1 MNILL
6 LEDDISLHKAIK
18 KVLELT
24 NSDVHSFYDGNE
36 VLLQIDNHFDLYI
49 LDINVPNIDGL
60 ELLNMIYNQNKN
72 AKIIMISSNTDL
84 HTLTKAYE
92 LGCIDY
98 LRKPFHLQEL
108 RMKINRLQLLSNS
121 LLDTIAFQENVT
133 LTKKEKDFLL
143 LLLEYK
149 NMTITYELISQSV
162 YKDKEMSMDALR
174 SMIRRLRLKLADDI
188 IINVLDEGY
197 RLKSVNGSQ

>member
-24 NSDVHSFYDGNE
+24 NSDVHSFFDGNE
-36 VLLQIDNHFDLYI
+36 VLLKIDNHFDLYI
-49 LDINVPNIDGL
+49 LDINVPNINGL

-84 HTLTKAYE
+84 NTLNKAYK

-108 RMKINRLQLLSNS
+108 RMKINRLQLLKNS
-121 LLDTIAFQENVT
+121 LLDAIKFQENVT

-149 NMTITYELISQSV
+149 DMTITYELISQSV

-174 SMIRRLRLKLADDI
+174 SMIRRLRLKLVDDI

-197 RLKSVNGSQ
+197 RLQ